1 MNTAL
6 AILAHALRMLMFQTS
21 TTLRVLMPAMLLVLG
36 SSIAITVFAPD
47 MLALLQQPPAQMTTA
62 SPRSALAFV
71 VIGVVGLMGYALMAI
86 MWHRHVLLNGPERDA
101 RRTPSPGIFLAYLGR
116 AIAVGC
122 LQFIAALPV
131 YLLMG
136 GLLAS
141 VSPDA
146 TNSMMETVLS
156 LLVSWLLI
164 WIALRFSVVL
174 PAAALGRRMTV
185 NQSWTLTKPVAR
197 ELWGVALLLMGLNLL
212 IYEVAHIALPDTG
225 ALTLVLNT
233 ALFILEGL
241 VFASV
246 LTTLYG
252 HLFEGRSLGQ

>member
-36 SSIAITVFAPD
+36 CSIAITVFAPD

>member
-36 SSIAITVFAPD
+36 CSIAITVFAPD

-185 NQSWTLTKPVAR
+185 DQAGRARIVGRGPAADGPQPSDLRSGPHRPARHRCPDPGSEHRPVHPR
-197 ELWGVALLLMGLNLL
+197 RSSLCVG
-212 IYEVAHIALPDTG
+212 PDHS
-225 ALTLVLNT
+225 L
-233 ALFILEGL
+233 
-241 VFASV
+241 
-246 LTTLYG
+246 
-252 HLFEGRSLGQ
+252 RSPL

>member
-1 MNTAL
+1 
-6 AILAHALRMLMFQTS
+6 
-21 TTLRVLMPAMLLVLG
+21 
-36 SSIAITVFAPD
+36 
-47 MLALLQQPPAQMTTA
+47 
-62 SPRSALAFV
+62 
-71 VIGVVGLMGYALMAI
+71 
-86 MWHRHVLLNGPERDA
+86 
-101 RRTPSPGIFLAYLGR
+101 
-116 AIAVGC
+116 VGC

-174 PAAALGRRMTV
+174 PAAALGRRMSV

-233 ALFILEGL
+233 ALFILKGL
-241 VFASV
+241 VFVSV